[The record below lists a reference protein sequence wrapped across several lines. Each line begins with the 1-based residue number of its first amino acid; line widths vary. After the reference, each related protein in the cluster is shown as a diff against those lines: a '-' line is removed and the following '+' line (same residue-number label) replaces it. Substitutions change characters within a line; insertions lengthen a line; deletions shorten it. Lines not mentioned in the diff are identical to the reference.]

1 VLMSNIA
8 IHLSGTHQVSAEYV
22 RKTLSYFHSKTK
34 TSLTDRV
41 LVASSSQQSSRLQAK
56 TRQRHYFS
64 MMYKGKRRVEEVD
77 STPTSSTRPSPP
89 FFLHPRIVLCCPNQ
103 TLGLVPVAV
112 HSTPLPLSLL
122 TSRPR
127 QGCKINVTPPGNSFT
142 RSPSNQPTNQPTDL
156 LIRLP

>member
-1 VLMSNIA
+1 MYGIHVVLRY
-8 IHLSGTHQVSAEYV
+8 GTHRVSAEYI

-34 TSLTDRV
+34 SSLTDRV
-41 LVASSSQQSSRLQAK
+41 LVASSSQQSSRLQTK

-64 MMYKGKRRVEEVD
+64 MSYKGKRRVEEVV

-89 FFLHPRIVLCCPNQ
+89 FFLHPNQ

-112 HSTPLPLSLL
+112 HSASLPLSFL

-142 RSPSNQPTNQPTDL
+142 RSPSNQPTNQPSNL